1 MLHTLLSGERVILV
15 HTVRFILCE
24 VKRPTKHSEPIESN
38 CTVIQSH
45 HYLITLKVLKTN
57 IILKNIDGENYE
69 SQIIIIII
77 ISLGILILFLLHIY
91 MEPYH

>member
-57 IILKNIDGENYE
+57 IILKNINGENYE
-69 SQIIIIII
+69 SQIIII

-91 MEPYH
+91 METHH

>member
-1 MLHTLLSGERVILV
+1 MLHTLSGERVILV

-69 SQIIIIII
+69 CQIIII

-91 MEPYH
+91 METHH